1 MTLTRTMKTL
11 NGPNI
16 QSVNNE
22 LLHSSP
28 LSRIKNHFETSNHSH
43 QLYLGSIWWETEF
56 PEIHT
61 VVIPI
66 ALPGDSL
73 PLSIWFHHEPIT

>member
-1 MTLTRTMKTL
+1 MNYFTQVL
-11 NGPNI
+11 
-16 QSVNNE
+16 SA
-22 LLHSSP
+22 S

-66 ALPGDSL
+66 ILPGN
-73 PLSIWFHHEPIT
+73 HVKK